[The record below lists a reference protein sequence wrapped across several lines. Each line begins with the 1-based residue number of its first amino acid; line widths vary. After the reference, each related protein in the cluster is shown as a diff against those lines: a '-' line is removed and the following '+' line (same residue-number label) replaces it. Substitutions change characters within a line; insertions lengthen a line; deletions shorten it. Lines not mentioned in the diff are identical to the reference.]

1 MTAWQILLSMA
12 HLIAISMWLG
22 PIVFFLVVSGPA
34 VNELDPRLAL
44 TTMNRARIGLETV
57 SWVAIGLVLLT
68 GIANLFARLSMPP
81 PTLGASFAIVFGVK
95 LFLFGA
101 MLLHHCLQAF
111 KYAPAIARLTE
122 DLPAGLDAWPEPLLS
137 HWRRWFLLL
146 KVNAALGPIVV
157 LLGLA
162 LVKSA

>member
-1 MTAWQILLSMA
+1 MTAWQTLLSMT
-12 HLIAISMWLG
+12 HLIAIAMWLG

-34 VNELDPRLAL
+34 VNELEPKLAL
-44 TTMNRARIGLETV
+44 RTMNRARAGLETV

-68 GIANLFARLSMPP
+68 GIANLFARLSVPP
-81 PTLGASFAIVFGVK
+81 MLGESFAIVFGVK
-95 LFLFGA
+95 LFLFAA
-101 MLLHHCLQAF
+101 MLLHHCLQVF

-122 DLPAGLDAWPEPLLS
+122 ELPAGLDAWPEPLLS

>member
-1 MTAWQILLSMA
+1 MTAWQTLLSMT
-12 HLIAISMWLG
+12 HLIAIAMWLG

-34 VNELDPRLAL
+34 VNELEPQLAL
-44 TTMNRARIGLETV
+44 RTMNRARAGLETV

-68 GIANLFARLSMPP
+68 GIANLFARLSVPP
-81 PTLGASFAIVFGVK
+81 MLGESFAIVFGVK
-95 LFLFGA
+95 LFLFAA
-101 MLLHHCLQAF
+101 MLLHHCLQVF

-122 DLPAGLDAWPEPLLS
+122 ELPAGLDAWPEPLLS